1 MLRLI
6 MLHLPQLAIVNQ
18 GSRVLLGQK
27 KRGFGEG
34 YYNGFGG
41 KVEPGETVAQA
52 AAREVRSAAAAQCKP
67 AGTPHL
73 CWPHAEAAARSS
85 PHDAGHQTA
94 PNQHAAAGV
103 ALPPVRS

>member
-1 MLRLI
+1 M
-6 MLHLPQLAIVNQ
+6 
-18 GSRVLLGQK
+18 LLGQK

-67 AGTPHL
+67 AGTLHL
-73 CWPHAEAAARSS
+73 ALLAARRGCS
-85 PHDAGHQTA
+85 PQQPARCRA
-94 PNQHAAAGV
+94 SNSP
-103 ALPPVRS
+103 